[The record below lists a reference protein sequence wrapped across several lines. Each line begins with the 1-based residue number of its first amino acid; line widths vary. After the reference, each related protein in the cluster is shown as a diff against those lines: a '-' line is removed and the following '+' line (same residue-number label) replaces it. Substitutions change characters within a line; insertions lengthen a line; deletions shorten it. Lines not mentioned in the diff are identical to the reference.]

1 MSTTIDRHDTQHTDI
16 KNTNNSSNTNTT
28 NDSLLARRKAVLPTG
43 LGVAF
48 PIFAD
53 RALNSEVWDVEGKR
67 YIDFVGGIS
76 VLNTGHSHPKIIQRV
91 HEQVDKFTHTAA
103 QMINY
108 ESYVE
113 LAEKLCQAVP
123 ISGDKKAFFL
133 TTGAEAVENCIKIAR
148 AKTGRPGVI
157 SFVGGWHGRTLMCMS
172 LTGKVLPYKKNFGP
186 MPGPVF
192 HALFPAEELNVT
204 EAQALHSLEM
214 IFQAD
219 IDPSEVAAMIIEP
232 VQGEGGFHQVTPSF
246 AKALR
251 QICDEHGIVLIFD
264 EVQCGFARTG
274 TLFAAEQLGVEPD
287 LMTSAKSLAGGYPIS
302 AVIGRADIMDAPQVG
317 GLGGT
322 YSGNPVAIAAALAV
336 MEIIE
341 DENLLERSV
350 EIGDKIAKFLKDL
363 DLSCIGNIRYKGAML
378 AFELIDSDGNPDA
391 EATANLKAKAFEH
404 GLLLASCG
412 MHGNAIRVMVPLT
425 VEDEVLEEGLD
436 IIKTILSA

>member
-1 MSTTIDRHDTQHTDI
+1 MT
-16 KNTNNSSNTNTT
+16 TNTQTT
-28 NDSLLARRKAVLPTG
+28 NEALLARRKAVLPTG
-43 LGVAF
+43 LGIAF
-48 PIFAD
+48 PIFAE
-53 RALNSEVWDVEGKR
+53 RAKNSEIWDVEGKR
-67 YIDFVGGIS
+67 YIDFIGGIS
-76 VLNTGHSHPKIIQRV
+76 VLNTGHSHPKITQRV

-103 QMINY
+103 QIVSY
-108 ESYVE
+108 ESYVD
-113 LAEKLCQAVP
+113 LAEKLCEKAP
-123 ISGDKKAFFL
+123 ISGPTKALFL
-133 TTGAEAVENCIKIAR
+133 TTGAEAVENTIKIAR

-204 EAQALHSLEM
+204 EAQALHSLDM

-232 VQGEGGFHQVTPSF
+232 IQGEGGFHQVTPSF

-251 QICDEHGIVLIFD
+251 EICDEHGIVLIFD

-274 TLFAAEQLGVEPD
+274 TLFAGEQLGVEPD
-287 LMTSAKSLAGGYPIS
+287 LMTTAKSLAGGYPVS

-322 YSGNPVAIAAALAV
+322 YAGSPIALAAALAV
-336 MEIIE
+336 IE
-341 DENLLERSV
+341 VIEEENLLERSV
-350 EIGDKIAKFLKDL
+350 VIGDTIAEFLKGL
-363 DLSCIGNIRYKGAML
+363 NLSSIGNIRYKGAML
-378 AFELIDSDGNPDA
+378 AFDLVDSEGKPDA
-391 EATANLKAKAFEH
+391 AATANLKQKSFEQ

-412 MHGNAIRVMVPLT
+412 MYGNAIRVMVPLT
-425 VEDEVLEEGLD
+425 VEDEILQEGLD
-436 IIKTILSA
+436 IIGGILTA